1 MESLDLVKLTAL
13 MERTSGSPEVKI
25 GLIDGP
31 VLAQHADLASE
42 NLREIPG
49 NNGAMCTQAKSTAC
63 LHGTFV
69 AGILSAKRNSPAPA
83 ICPSCTVLI
92 RPIFAE
98 ATSGREH
105 MPSAMPSELAAAI
118 IECIDAGA
126 RVINLS
132 LALTQPSTKGSSP
145 WKKRSAR
152 LSGAVS
158 SWWRRRVIK
167 ALSAVPPSPAIHGS
181 SRWSLA
187 IFEADRRTNPIWAH
201 RSAGAA

>member
-31 VLAQHADLASE
+31 VLAQHADGGRKLARDS
-42 NLREIPG
+42 RKQR
-49 NNGAMCTQAKSTAC
+49 C
-63 LHGTFV
+63 HV
-69 AGILSAKRNSPAPA
+69 HAGQQHRVPAWDFCCRHLVRKAQFPR
-83 ICPSCTVLI
+83 PRHLPKLY
-92 RPIFAE
+92 RPDLPIFAE
-98 ATSGREH
+98 ATSRREH

-126 RVINLS
+126 RVNNLS

-167 ALSAVPPSPAIHGS
+167 ALSTVPPSPAIHGS

-187 IFEADRRTNPIWAH
+187 IFEADRGTNPIWAH